1 MYEKL
6 KIKLQ
11 KLINKN
17 KKTTKYEE
25 ILLKFNI
32 KLEKLKIK
40 DDSIS
45 REEVEIVKKLIQK
58 IENKIQVE
66 GKR

>member
-40 DDSIS
+40 DDSNS
-45 REEVEIVKKLIQK
+45 KEEVEIVKKLIQK

-66 GKR
+66 EKR

>member
-45 REEVEIVKKLIQK
+45 KEEVEIVKKLIQK